1 MINAKSTTK
10 KSPASR
16 HSEDE
21 TRHRNMQIGTRRSDG
36 LESAFA
42 LLTDKANGQEF
53 GENSLT
59 RHICT
64 THSRGP
70 SARLAHP
77 LRDRSAAQDD
87 SFNIFLRA
95 SVSPLWIFKP
105 GPEQMLHGTGAAR
118 IVFMKTE
125 RWLLLFITAI
135 SLTGTVFAQA
145 GRRAAPPPKTAD
157 KCLLKE
163 NINEDISAQ
172 VAKFKL
178 VSMPFSVN
186 GLSDAE
192 RKMVYKLV
200 EASQFLE
207 SIYWRQSDPKG
218 LELYKRLL
226 GCNQVMNQK
235 IRRFLMINGSRYD
248 LLENNKPFVGS
259 DPFLPGHS
267 LYPAGI
273 ARQEIEAY
281 VAKHPEKKAQIY
293 SPFTVVKRQGAEL
306 VAVPYHIEYK
316 PWLTGAAAALRQ
328 AAALSPDKAF
338 ANFLRL
344 RADALLTDDYYK
356 SDIAWLDLENP
367 KFDIIFAPYETYLDD
382 LLGVKTS
389 YGTAVMIRNQ
399 EESAALDNFKK
410 NVPEIQDALPLAPE
424 DRPSMQGKSTPM
436 EVMDTPFR
444 AGDLRHGYQAVAD
457 NLPNDPRIH
466 QEKGTKKI
474 FFKNFMDA
482 RVNYVVLPIGKQLMR
497 EDQAAL
503 ASMEGYLAV
512 VLMHEICHGLGPAY
526 ARTSTGKAD
535 IRESIGP
542 AYAGLEEA
550 KADIVG
556 LFALNWL
563 MDKGVV
569 QKDQANGFYA
579 SHVAGI
585 FRTVRFGVAEAH
597 GRAEMMEFNYFA
609 EQGAIALDSKIGKY
623 AIDFTKMPQAVA
635 TLAKELLEIEATGD
649 RNRAEQWLKKYD
661 FMPAELK
668 SALISVKDVPVDV
681 DPVSA
686 FGEQIQ

>member
-1 MINAKSTTK
+1 MKINPWLPVLT
-10 KSPASR
+10 
-16 HSEDE
+16 
-21 TRHRNMQIGTRRSDG
+21 
-36 LESAFA
+36 
-42 LLTDKANGQEF
+42 LL
-53 GENSLT
+53 
-59 RHICT
+59 
-64 THSRGP
+64 
-70 SARLAHP
+70 
-77 LRDRSAAQDD
+77 
-87 SFNIFLRA
+87 
-95 SVSPLWIFKP
+95 
-105 GPEQMLHGTGAAR
+105 
-118 IVFMKTE
+118 
-125 RWLLLFITAI
+125 ITA
-135 SLTGTVFAQA
+135 SSATFAQA
-145 GRRAAPPPKTAD
+145 GRRAAPPPKKAD
-157 KCLLKE
+157 QCLLKE
-163 NINEDISAQ
+163 NINEDIAGQ

-186 GLSDAE
+186 GLNDAE
-192 RKMVYKLV
+192 QKMVNKLV

-259 DPFLPGHS
+259 DPFFPGRA

-273 ARQEIEAY
+273 TRQEIEAY

-306 VAVPYHIEYK
+306 IGVPYHVEYK
-316 PWLTGAAAALRQ
+316 PWLTGAAAALRA

-356 SDIAWLDLENP
+356 SDIAWLELENP

-389 YGTAVMIRNQ
+389 YGTAVMIRNDA
-399 EESAALDNFKK
+399 ESASLDVFKK
-410 NVPEIQDALPLAPE
+410 YVPEIQDALPLAAE

-482 RVNYVVLPIGKQLMR
+482 RVNYVVLPIGKLLMR

-503 ASMEGYLAV
+503 ASMDGYLAV

-526 ARTSTGKAD
+526 ARTSAGQAD

-542 AYAGLEEA
+542 TYAGLEEA

-563 MDKGVV
+563 MEKGVV
-569 QKDQANGFYA
+569 PKEKAQEFYA

-597 GRAEMMEFNYFA
+597 GRAEMMEFNYFV
-609 EQGAIALDSKIGKY
+609 EQGAITLDPKIGKY
-623 AIDFTKMPQAVA
+623 AIDFTKMQAA
-635 TLAKELLEIEATGD
+635 IASLAKELLEIEASGD
-649 RNRAEQWLKKYD
+649 RNRAEQWFKKYD
-661 FMPAELK
+661 SMPSELK
-668 SALISVKDVPVDV
+668 SALASVKDVPVDV

>member
-1 MINAKSTTK
+1 
-10 KSPASR
+10 
-16 HSEDE
+16 
-21 TRHRNMQIGTRRSDG
+21 
-36 LESAFA
+36 
-42 LLTDKANGQEF
+42 
-53 GENSLT
+53 
-59 RHICT
+59 
-64 THSRGP
+64 
-70 SARLAHP
+70 
-77 LRDRSAAQDD
+77 
-87 SFNIFLRA
+87 
-95 SVSPLWIFKP
+95 
-105 GPEQMLHGTGAAR
+105 
-118 IVFMKTE
+118 MKTE
-125 RWLLLFITAI
+125 RRLLLLIFAI
-135 SLTGTVFAQA
+135 SLTGSVFAQA

-163 NINEDISAQ
+163 NINADISGQ

-186 GLSDAE
+186 GLSEEE

-235 IRRFLMINGSRYD
+235 IRRFLMINGSRFD

-267 LYPAGI
+267 LYPASI
-273 ARQEIEAY
+273 TRQEIEAY

-293 SPFTVVKRQGAEL
+293 SPFTVVRRQGGEL

-316 PWLTGAAAALRQ
+316 PWLTGAARALRE
-328 AAALSPDKAF
+328 AAVLSPDKAF

-356 SDIAWLDLENP
+356 SDIAWLELENP

-410 NVPEIQDALPLAPE
+410 YVPEIQDALPLAPE

-436 EVMDTPFR
+436 EVMDAPFR

-482 RVNYVVLPIGKQLMR
+482 RVNYVVLPISKQLMR
-497 EDQAAL
+497 EDQASL
-503 ASMEGYLAV
+503 ASMDGYLAV

-542 AYAGLEEA
+542 TYAGLEEA

-569 QKDQANGFYA
+569 QKEQANGFYA

-597 GRAEMMEFNYFA
+597 GRAEMMEFNYLA
-609 EQGAIALDSKIGKY
+609 EQGAITLDPKTGKY
-623 AIDFTKMPQAVA
+623 AIDFTKMSQAIA

-649 RNRAEQWLKKYD
+649 RNRAEQWFKKYD
-661 FMPAELK
+661 SMPAGLK

>member
-1 MINAKSTTK
+1 MKINPWLPVLTLLITASSTT
-10 KSPASR
+10 
-16 HSEDE
+16 
-21 TRHRNMQIGTRRSDG
+21 
-36 LESAFA
+36 
-42 LLTDKANGQEF
+42 
-53 GENSLT
+53 
-59 RHICT
+59 
-64 THSRGP
+64 
-70 SARLAHP
+70 
-77 LRDRSAAQDD
+77 
-87 SFNIFLRA
+87 
-95 SVSPLWIFKP
+95 
-105 GPEQMLHGTGAAR
+105 
-118 IVFMKTE
+118 
-125 RWLLLFITAI
+125 
-135 SLTGTVFAQA
+135 FAQA
-145 GRRAAPPPKTAD
+145 GRRGAPPPKKAD
-157 KCLLKE
+157 QCLLKE
-163 NINEDISAQ
+163 NINEDIAGQ

-186 GLSDAE
+186 GLNDAE
-192 RKMVYKLV
+192 QKMVTKLV

-207 SIYWRQSDPKG
+207 SIYWRQGDPKG

-259 DPFLPGHS
+259 DPFFPGRA
-267 LYPAGI
+267 LYPGGI
-273 ARQEIEAY
+273 TRQEIEAY

-306 VAVPYHIEYK
+306 IGVPYHVEYK
-316 PWLTGAAAALRQ
+316 PWLTGAATALR
-328 AAALSPDKAF
+328 AAAVLSPDKAF

-344 RADALLTDDYYK
+344 RAEALLTDDYYK
-356 SDIAWLDLENP
+356 SDIAWLELENP

-389 YGTAVMIRNQ
+389 YGTAVMIRN
-399 EESAALDNFKK
+399 EAESASLDVFKK
-410 NVPEIQDALPLAPE
+410 YVPEIQDALPLAPE

-482 RVNYVVLPIGKQLMR
+482 RVNYVVLPIGKLLMR
-497 EDQAAL
+497 EDQSAMAT
-503 ASMEGYLAV
+503 MDGYLAV

-526 ARTSTGKAD
+526 ARTSAGQAD

-563 MDKGVV
+563 MEKGVV
-569 QKDQANGFYA
+569 PKEKAQEFYA

-597 GRAEMMEFNYFA
+597 GRAEMMEFNYFV
-609 EQGAIALDSKIGKY
+609 EQGAITLDPKTGKY
-623 AIDFTKMPQAVA
+623 AIDFTKMQAA
-635 TLAKELLEIEATGD
+635 IAGLAKELLEIEATGD
-649 RNRAEQWLKKYD
+649 RNRAEQWFKKYD
-661 FMPAELK
+661 SMPSELK
-668 SALISVKDVPVDV
+668 SALASVKDVPVDV